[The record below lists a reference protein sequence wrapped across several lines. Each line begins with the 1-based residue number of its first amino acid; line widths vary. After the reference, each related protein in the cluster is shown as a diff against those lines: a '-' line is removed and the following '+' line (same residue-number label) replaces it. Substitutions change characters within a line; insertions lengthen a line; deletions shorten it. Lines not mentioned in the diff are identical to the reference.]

1 MGVGSEETFCMAHLP
16 DGALTFRA
24 AAVTALA
31 RRRGRVGSAVR
42 LRMRKCLG
50 KIKERAPHCQAAAFC
65 LSVGAIARGT
75 RRLTAQMRHEKYLG
89 ASSAI
94 KAF

>member
-1 MGVGSEETFCMAHLP
+1 MAYLP
-16 DGALTFRA
+16 DGALMFHA
-24 AAVTALA
+24 AAVTAPA
-31 RRRGRVGSAVR
+31 RRRGRVGGAGG
-42 LRMRKCLG
+42 MRKCLF

-65 LSVGAIARGT
+65 LSVGAIAWRT
-75 RRLTAQMRHEKYLG
+75 RRLTTQMRHDKYLS